1 MTAMVP
7 VASRT
12 VPQETV
18 GQAGAGS
25 YGPGSYGPGSYGPGS
40 YGPGAAPDPAAGGG
54 AARRA
59 SLVERGY
66 VHARFG
72 GVPVLVG
79 PELAAQLRADRQKQP

>member
-7 VASRT
+7 VVSRI

-18 GQAGAGS
+18 SQVGAGS
-25 YGPGSYGPGSYGPGS
+25 YSR
-40 YGPGAAPDPAAGGG
+40 GAGPDPAGSGGV
-54 AARRA
+54 ARGT
-59 SLVERGY
+59 SLAERGY

-79 PELAAQLRADRQKQP
+79 PELAAQLRAVRQEQP

>member
-7 VASRT
+7 VTNRI

-18 GQAGAGS
+18 GQVGAGS
-25 YGPGSYGPGSYGPGS
+25 YGR
-40 YGPGAAPDPAAGGG
+40 AAGLDPTGGGG
-54 AARRA
+54 AARGA

-66 VHARFG
+66 VHASFG

-79 PELAAQLRADRQKQP
+79 PELAAQLRADRQKQS

>member
-1 MTAMVP
+1 MTAMAP
-7 VASRT
+7 VISRT
-12 VPQETV
+12 VQQETV

-25 YGPGSYGPGSYGPGS
+25 YGRGVG
-40 YGPGAAPDPAAGGG
+40 PDPAGGVG
-54 AARRA
+54 VVRGA

-79 PELAAQLRADRQKQP
+79 PELAAQLRADRQKQS

>member
-1 MTAMVP
+1 MTAMAP

-18 GQAGAGS
+18 GQVGAGS
-25 YGPGSYGPGSYGPGS
+25 YGR
-40 YGPGAAPDPAAGGG
+40 GAGPDPAGGVAPRG
-54 AARRA
+54 A

>member
-7 VASRT
+7 VTSRT

-18 GQAGAGS
+18 GQVGAGS
-25 YGPGSYGPGSYGPGS
+25 YGRGAGP
-40 YGPGAAPDPAAGGG
+40 DRAGGG
-54 AARRA
+54 GARGT

-66 VHARFG
+66 VHASFG

-79 PELAAQLRADRQKQP
+79 PELAAQLRADRQKQS

>member
-1 MTAMVP
+1 MTAMAP

-18 GQAGAGS
+18 GQAGARS
-25 YGPGSYGPGSYGPGS
+25 YGRGAGPDSAG
-40 YGPGAAPDPAAGGG
+40 GGG
-54 AARRA
+54 AARGV

>member
-1 MTAMVP
+1 MTAMTP

-18 GQAGAGS
+18 GQVGAGS
-25 YGPGSYGPGSYGPGS
+25 CGCGVG
-40 YGPGAAPDPAAGGG
+40 PDPAAGGG
-54 AARRA
+54 AARGA